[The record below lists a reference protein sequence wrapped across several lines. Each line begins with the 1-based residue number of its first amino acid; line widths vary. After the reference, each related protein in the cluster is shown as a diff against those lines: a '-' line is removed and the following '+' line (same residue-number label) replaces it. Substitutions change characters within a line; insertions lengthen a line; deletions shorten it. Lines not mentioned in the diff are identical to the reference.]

1 VKKFFDL
8 IYKSGT
14 QKSFFWLSTLF
25 LVNSGVEL
33 LCIALIGPY
42 MSLIFLDTLVFEN
55 ENFINFLNILN
66 SELKIS
72 FSYLIILAFSLK
84 LISTILNLTMI
95 NYYTFNLSR
104 ILRNDLILKY
114 MNMSIQFAKSE
125 KNEKL
130 LNVISNSIPISCSTV
145 SVMLKAFSNFFILL
159 AILIFLSIK
168 NFEVVIISVTFLT
181 SLIFLYFVGLKKK
194 MISFGIKNQ
203 LSQED
208 IIKNFKIIYD
218 GLVDIKI
225 FNSHNYFLKSFNQAT
240 KINFQSDLNRSI
252 IEFLPRILLEF
263 ILVITI
269 ALIIIYLFFL
279 SYDVNLLLPLFG
291 TVAYAIFRLMPI
303 SLSIGS
309 LFNLVKLNKGAIDNF
324 SKFEDLI
331 KNSELSKEK
340 VTFNKLEFK
349 NFNFSF
355 PNSEKKI
362 FENFNAKINLGDN
375 VFLSGKS
382 GSGKT
387 TLLNIILGIYET
399 GNENFFINDEK
410 AEKKRIDLQSSF
422 YIAQKPLF
430 FRGSIKENIK
440 LGLTNFKDNEIDNKI
455 YNALEKTCLNINQ
468 NQFKN
473 GINTLITDNASNISG
488 GQLQR
493 ICLARLFIFK
503 KRNLIILD
511 EATNALDK
519 STEEEVLNNI
529 FEHFKN
535 STIILTSHRQDLEKY
550 CNKKISL

>member
-1 VKKFFDL
+1 
-8 IYKSGT
+8 
-14 QKSFFWLSTLF
+14 
-25 LVNSGVEL
+25 
-33 LCIALIGPY
+33 

-55 ENFINFLNILN
+55 EKFINFLNILN
-66 SELKIS
+66 PELKIS

-181 SLIFLYFVGLKKK
+181 SLLYIYFVGLKKK

-208 IIKNFKIIYD
+208 IIKNFKIKYD

-225 FNSHNYFLKSFNQAT
+225 FNSHNYFLKSFKQAT

-269 ALIIIYLFFL
+269 ALIIIYLFFV

-324 SKFEDLI
+324 Q
-331 KNSELSKEK
+331 
-340 VTFNKLEFK
+340 
-349 NFNFSF
+349 
-355 PNSEKKI
+355 
-362 FENFNAKINLGDN
+362 NLR
-375 VFLSGKS
+375 S
-382 GSGKT
+382 
-387 TLLNIILGIYET
+387 
-399 GNENFFINDEK
+399 
-410 AEKKRIDLQSSF
+410 
-422 YIAQKPLF
+422 
-430 FRGSIKENIK
+430 
-440 LGLTNFKDNEIDNKI
+440 
-455 YNALEKTCLNINQ
+455 
-468 NQFKN
+468 
-473 GINTLITDNASNISG
+473 
-488 GQLQR
+488 
-493 ICLARLFIFK
+493 
-503 KRNLIILD
+503 
-511 EATNALDK
+511 
-519 STEEEVLNNI
+519 
-529 FEHFKN
+529 
-535 STIILTSHRQDLEKY
+535 
-550 CNKKISL
+550 